1 MVMRRIVHS
10 VENSL
15 NKQDM
20 VVYVLIVL
28 EIEVDPIVTVVN
40 WASIVC
46 RKVKRNVYLV
56 DAIRLVSLISK
67 DNRLLKCVIQVRR
80 MYNVLRM
87 VDVNVN
93 QVLSGISAT
102 NVHHIITISDPMV
115 ARMWLDC
122 VIVFGI
128 CICFYSTSPC
138 TCYEPGSLQPLQCN
152 AKTGQCNCKTFVEG
166 QNCDKYA

>member
-115 ARMWLDC
+115 ARM
-122 VIVFGI
+122 
-128 CICFYSTSPC
+128 
-138 TCYEPGSLQPLQCN
+138 
-152 AKTGQCNCKTFVEG
+152 
-166 QNCDKYA
+166 